1 MPNDYGNILF
11 IFVHFG
17 ISIGDQLLDILILF
31 CPFCTDRR
39 MYQLITLKSEPEFAH
54 IVFELLTG
62 YMLTYDYKFIP
73 PMR

>member
-1 MPNDYGNILF
+1 MPNDYGNILLSLF
-11 IFVHFG
+11 RKYFG
-17 ISIGDQLLDILILF
+17 TSIGDQLLDILILF

-62 YMLTYDYKFIP
+62 YMRDI
-73 PMR
+73 